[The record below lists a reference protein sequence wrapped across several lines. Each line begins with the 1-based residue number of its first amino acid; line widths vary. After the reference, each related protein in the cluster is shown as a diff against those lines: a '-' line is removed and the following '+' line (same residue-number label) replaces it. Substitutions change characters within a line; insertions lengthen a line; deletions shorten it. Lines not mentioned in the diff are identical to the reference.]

1 MRTEFSRNRN
11 IIIFAIYL
19 LFACIGSVTS
29 QISVPNPSI
38 HLAFDTS
45 NPAYE
50 SISGNL
56 GTLTGTFSQ
65 SIDRFGNEA
74 RSVKFLQQGAGIRL
88 AGFNINTVHTVS
100 VWYYN
105 PYPFVL
111 FPEAKTFEPTDV
123 NTEFYNWTDRQN
135 RVLKGVGCKKIT
147 IGFNRF
153 IPKPG
158 GETVPW
164 YLWAYKPTQ
173 FDQVGWYHIFVVHG
187 MYYTRLIMYKP
198 DFTKAYF
205 YIWMGDQGFPTNKY
219 LYVGGFDNHSP
230 VAGALDDFKVYNAEL
245 TDAQIDFQHTAEY
258 PKDTYVRIQNK
269 NSGKYAL
276 VNNAETGNLS
286 LIVQGTTGIGNDEWK
301 LSFSGV
307 NECKIQNLHSRR
319 FIVVKDAS
327 TEVGA
332 EIIQYDEKGT
342 DNEFWILDYSATD
355 TKYFRLKNRKSGKYL
370 GVYQNSKLDNYKLVQ
385 VNGEENSV
393 YWTFLQSYPDEKSMI
408 ETGVYRVKNKK
419 SGLYLTILNRSPET
433 GTPLVQHSRFDSD
446 DSNISAD
453 TWFLEPARDRNA
465 YTLRNL
471 ISGFYM
477 SSGLYETEGSDVWQ
491 RIAWYSGENDWQFIL
506 TGVPGEYRLR
516 NAASYY
522 YAVIKNAS
530 TEEDAHVIK
539 YHSGSGD
546 NEIWTLERVYYSDS
560 PLPKSIYT
568 IRNRNSLKLMVVK
581 NASTTDDAEIIQY
594 ETGEGNSEW
603 EILPAVFGLVQ
614 LRNKNSQ
621 KYLVVKN
628 ASLELGE
635 ELVQHGASTFNSFW
649 KITKE
654 FYTGSGM
661 KDVVYTLKNLRSG
674 LYAVVKDAS
683 IADGASIIQY
693 DSGEKNMLW
702 TFSDQLVGPSERTSD
717 LKQTEITADFY
728 KPEVMVDCKND
739 IILLDYPFNTATELV
754 VRIMDLTGRL
764 VYEGKKNADGSNNVI
779 TITQFNSAL
788 NANQFYVV
796 SIRSID
802 GKINCSVKT
811 IMSK

>member
-1 MRTEFSRNRN
+1 MKTKFNRNRN

-19 LFACIGSVTS
+19 LFACIGDAIS

-50 SISGNL
+50 TISGNS
-56 GTLTGTFSQ
+56 GMLTGTFSQ

-74 RSVKFLQQGAGIRL
+74 RSVWFLQRGSGIRL

-105 PYPFVL
+105 VHPFVI
-111 FPEAKTFEPTDV
+111 PSGPDPFEPTDV
-123 NTEFYNWTDRQN
+123 NTEFYNWTDRLN
-135 RVLKGVGCKKIT
+135 RVLKGAGRKKAT

-158 GETVPW
+158 GETAPW
-164 YLWAYKPTQ
+164 YLWAYKPAQ

-198 DFTKAYF
+198 DSTKAYS

-219 LYVGGFDNHSP
+219 LYVGGFDDYYP
-230 VAGALDDFKVYNAEL
+230 VNGALDDFKVYNAEL
-245 TDAQIDFQHTAEY
+245 TDAQIDFLHTAEY
-258 PKDTYVRIQNK
+258 PKDVYVRIQNK

-286 LIVQGTTGIGNDEWK
+286 LIVQGITGIGNDEWK
-301 LSFSGV
+301 LSFTGT
-307 NECKIQNLHSRR
+307 NECKIQNLHSEK

-327 TEVGA
+327 TVAGA
-332 EIIQYDEKGT
+332 EVVQYDEKGT
-342 DNEFWILDYSATD
+342 DNEFWILDYSDID
-355 TKYFRLKNRKSGKYL
+355 TKYFRLKNRKSGKFL
-370 GVYQNSKLDNYKLVQ
+370 GVYQNSKLDNYKLIQ
-385 VNGEENSV
+385 VDSKENSV

-408 ETGVYRVKNKK
+408 ETGMYRIKNKK
-419 SGLYLTILNRSPET
+419 SGLYLTILNRSSEVD
-433 GTPLVQHSRFDSD
+433 TPLVQHSRFDSD
-446 DSNISAD
+446 DSNIGAD

-465 YTLRNL
+465 YTLRNS
-471 ISGFYM
+471 ISGYYM
-477 SSGLYETEGSDVWQ
+477 SSRFNETEGTNVCQ
-491 RIAWYSGENDWQFIL
+491 RVAWYSGENDWQFLL

-516 NAASYY
+516 NALSYY
-522 YAVIKNAS
+522 YAVVKNAS

-539 YHSGSGD
+539 HHSGSGD
-546 NEIWTLERVYYSDS
+546 NEIWTLEKVYYSDS
-560 PLPKSIYT
+560 PLPKSVYT

-581 NASTTDDAEIIQY
+581 NASTTDDAEIIQNS
-594 ETGEGNSEW
+594 TGERNSEW
-603 EILPAVFGLVQ
+603 EILPAPFGLVQ

-635 ELVQHGASTFNSFW
+635 ELVQHGASTFNSYW

-654 FYTGSGM
+654 FYMNSGI
-661 KDVVYTLKNLRSG
+661 KDIVYTLKNLRSG

-683 IADGASIIQY
+683 TADGASIIQY

-702 TFSDQLVGPSERTSD
+702 TFSDQQDGPSYRASD
-717 LKQTEITADFY
+717 LKQTEIAADFNR
-728 KPEVMVDCKND
+728 PEVMVDCKND
-739 IILLDYPFNTATELV
+739 IILLDYPFETATELV

-764 VYEGKKNADGSNNVI
+764 VYEGKRNADGGNNVI
-779 TITQFNSAL
+779 TISQFNSAL
-788 NANQFYVV
+788 NVNQFYVV

-802 GKINCSVKT
+802 GKVNCSVKT